1 MPDRTASLADIALF
15 QGLEAE
21 ALSRL
26 DRACERLELPAGSTV
41 ISQEDQS
48 TAIFF
53 VLGGGVV
60 AKSYSAAGREV
71 TYDEIGAGGFFGEFS
86 AIDEAPRSAFVQTLR
101 PSLIAS
107 MSAPRFRAFVGE
119 IPLLGL
125 RLCEHLVAKSRRMS
139 ARIYEF
145 STMSVRDRLCA
156 ELLRLAEG
164 QGRAAAGA
172 GTAGGGG
179 GIVIDPAPSH
189 YELSTRLSTHREA
202 VSREMSRLAGAGIV
216 KAGRQKLVITDPEAL
231 RRMVAG
237 I

>member
-1 MPDRTASLADIALF
+1 MPDRMASLADIALF

-41 ISQEDQS
+41 ISQEERS

-60 AKSYSAAGREV
+60 AKSYSAGGREV

-164 QGRAAAGA
+164 QGLTARAGAAGE
-172 GTAGGGG
+172 GW

>member
-1 MPDRTASLADIALF
+1 MARIALF

-26 DRACERLELPAGSTV
+26 DLACERLELPAGSTV
-41 ISQEDQS
+41 ISQQERS

-53 VLGGGVV
+53 VLSGGVV

-125 RLCEHLVAKSRRMS
+125 RLSEHLVAKSRRMS

-164 QGRAAAGA
+164 QGRASGA
-172 GTAGGGG
+172 GDAGGGS